1 MGGYMNNNFY
11 DIPSNWYNE
20 FNKTFNAID
29 MYGPIMEKQSDNSL
43 ANPKLAL
50 DRGNLFNNL
59 YVPYKN
65 YKYRELRP
73 NNKQEEL
80 LYNLLQYSFAMKE
93 IELFLDTNPFNQN
106 MINLYNNYLSKA
118 KKAQNEYEQNYGPIT
133 LDSDYLKGNTW
144 NWLKSKWPWEGTR

>member
-1 MGGYMNNNFY
+1 MNNNFY

-80 LYNLLQYSFAMKE
+80 LYNLLKYNFVMKE